1 MGIVSSIKDFI
12 GGEPDF
18 DEFED
23 FEDEVDYEEEEAEP
37 RRSFSKFYSRREQ
50 AEPAPR
56 SVDNDIT
63 IIKVKGYDEATSVA
77 DVLKTRRP
85 VIFDV
90 IDMETREAERVVDF
104 MVGAVYGLDGSIK
117 RVTGGI
123 FIATPKGMK
132 INSDEIRKKAPS
144 TFGLEL

>member
-18 DEFED
+18 YEFED

>member
-1 MGIVSSIKDFI
+1 MGIVSSFKDFI

-18 DEFED
+18 EDFDEFD
-23 FEDEVDYEEEEAEP
+23 DEVEYEQEEAEP
-37 RRSFSKFYSRREQ
+37 RRTFSKFYSRKEQ
-50 AEPAPR
+50 AEPTPR
-56 SVDNDIT
+56 SYENDIT
-63 IIKVKGYDEATSVA
+63 IVKVKGYDEATNIA
-77 DVLKTRRP
+77 DVLKTKRP

-90 IDMETREAERVVDF
+90 MELETRDAERVVDF
-104 MVGAVYGLDGSIK
+104 MVGAVYGVDGSIK

-144 TFGLEL
+144 TLDFDI